1 MNQRTVHRLRV
12 PAARMQAGRMRLEGA
27 ELHYLRDVLRLRRG
41 ARVEVFDGEG
51 RSFEAE
57 LAAIGP
63 GGADLV
69 LRDASPQR
77 HESALELTLAVAVAK
92 AAKLDWVVEKAT
104 ELGVTR
110 IIPFACERAIAAIE
124 RGTSR
129 IERWR
134 RIAAAAA
141 AQCGRVRCPEV
152 LATESFAGLM
162 PLAASHDRAVLFAAR
177 GRESLEDRDA
187 RAVRSVVVATGPE
200 GGFSTSEV
208 TQAGRAGFSLVT
220 LGPRVLR
227 AETAAIV
234 AVALAQHRWGDLRP
248 G

>member
-1 MNQRTVHRLRV
+1 MTERRVHRLRV
-12 PAARMQAGRMRLEGA
+12 PGARVQDGRLRLEGA

-41 ARVEVFDGEG
+41 ARVEIFDGEG
-51 RSFEAE
+51 RGFEAE
-57 LAAIGP
+57 LTTIGRR
-63 GGADLV
+63 GADLLV
-69 LRDASPQR
+69 RKASAAR
-77 HESALELTLAVAVAK
+77 HESPLELTLAVAVAK

-110 IIPFACERAIAAIE
+110 IVPFASERAVSAVE

-141 AQCGRVRCPEV
+141 AQSGRVRCPEI
-152 LATESFAGLM
+152 LATESFARLM
-162 PLAASHDRAVLFAAR
+162 PLAASHDRALLFSE
-177 GRESLEDRDA
+177 GGGDSLGNPDDGVVA
-187 RAVRSVVVATGPE
+187 SAVVVTGPE
-200 GGFSTSEV
+200 GGFSAEEV
-208 TQAGRAGFSLVT
+208 TQATRVGFSLAT

-234 AVALAQHRWGDLRP
+234 AVALAQHRWGDLRR

>member
-1 MNQRTVHRLRV
+1 LRL
-12 PAARMQAGRMRLEGA
+12 AGA

-57 LAAIGP
+57 LATIGP

-69 LRDASPQR
+69 LRDASAQR
-77 HESALELTLAVAVAK
+77 HESPLELTLAVAMAK

-110 IIPFACERAIAAIE
+110 IMPFASERAIAAIE

-134 RIAAAAA
+134 RIAGAAA

-152 LATESFAGLM
+152 LATESFARLM
-162 PLAASHDRAVLFAAR
+162 PLAASHDRALLFSAK
-177 GRESLEDRDA
+177 GGESLGDRDD
-187 RAVRSVVVATGPE
+187 RAVRSIVVVTGPE
-200 GGFSTSEV
+200 GGFSANEV
-208 TQAGRAGFSLVT
+208 TQAARAGFSLAT

>member
-1 MNQRTVHRLRV
+1 VHRLRL
-12 PAARMQAGRMRLEGA
+12 PAARLQTGRIRLEGA

-57 LAAIGP
+57 LATIGP

-69 LRDASPQR
+69 LGDASPQR
-77 HESALELTLAVAVAK
+77 HESPLELTLAVAVAK

-134 RIAAAAA
+134 RIAVAAA

-162 PLAASHDRAVLFAAR
+162 RLATSHDRAVLFSAS
-177 GRESLEDRDA
+177 GGGSLGDREA
-187 RAVRSVVVATGPE
+187 RAVRSVVVVTGPE
-200 GGFSTSEV
+200 GGFSADEV
-208 TQAGRAGFSLVT
+208 AQAARLGFSLAT

-234 AVALAQHRWGDLRP
+234 AVALAQHRWGDLRS

>member
-1 MNQRTVHRLRV
+1 L
-12 PAARMQAGRMRLEGA
+12 RLEGA

-41 ARVEVFDGEG
+41 ARVEIFDGAG
-51 RSFEAE
+51 RSFDAE

-69 LRDASPQR
+69 LRDASAQR
-77 HESALELTLAVAVAK
+77 HESPLELTLAVAVAK

-110 IIPFACERAIAAIE
+110 IIPFASERAIAAIE

-141 AQCGRVRCPEV
+141 AQSGRVRCPEV
-152 LATESFAGLM
+152 SATESFAGLM
-162 PLAASHDRAVLFAAR
+162 PLAASHDRALLFAA
-177 GRESLEDRDA
+177 GGGDSLGDRDDE
-187 RAVRSVVVATGPE
+187 RAIRSIVVATGPE
-200 GGFSTSEV
+200 GGFSASEV
-208 TQAGRAGFSLVT
+208 TQAARAGFSLTT